1 MKKTFESNEMSARE
15 KIENE
20 IDRINKSRAKLDNML
35 KDLNTKIYEEDKP
48 LDLDTGNIG
57 FNIEE
62 IESSTRNINKVEI
75 IRKRNAI
82 EKALKQDN
90 YCDLEFCKAAK
101 EYIESIREQV
111 EKHDNEIKVNNENVE
126 KARAYLQEMQE
137 KREKGNMDNRIM
149 IENLLVPLGES
160 VYADYSCR
168 SGIGTLNRLEKKID
182 GILNLS

>member
-1 MKKTFESNEMSARE
+1 MKKVLENNKISARE

-35 KDLNTKIYEEDKP
+35 KDLNTKIHEEDKP
-48 LDLDTGNIG
+48 LDTGNIG

-62 IESSTRNINKVEI
+62 IESNTRNVNKVEI

-90 YCDLEFCKAAK
+90 YCDLEFCKVAK
-101 EYIESIREQV
+101 EYIDSIREQV
-111 EKHDNEIKVNNENVE
+111 EKYDNEIKVNNENVE
-126 KARAYLQEMQE
+126 KARVYLQEMQE

-149 IENLLVPLGES
+149 IDNLLVPLGES
-160 VYADYSCR
+160 VHADNSCR
-168 SGIGTLNRLEKKID
+168 SGIGTLNKLENKID
-182 GILNLS
+182 NIINSKE

>member
-1 MKKTFESNEMSARE
+1 MKKVLENNEISARE

-35 KDLNTKIYEEDKP
+35 KDLNTKIHEEEKP
-48 LDLDTGNIG
+48 LDTGNIG

-62 IESSTRNINKVEI
+62 IESNTRNVNKVEI

-126 KARAYLQEMQE
+126 KARVYLQEMQE

-160 VYADYSCR
+160 VYADNSCR
-168 SGIGTLNRLEKKID
+168 SGIGTLNRLENKINS
-182 GILNLS
+182 ILNLS